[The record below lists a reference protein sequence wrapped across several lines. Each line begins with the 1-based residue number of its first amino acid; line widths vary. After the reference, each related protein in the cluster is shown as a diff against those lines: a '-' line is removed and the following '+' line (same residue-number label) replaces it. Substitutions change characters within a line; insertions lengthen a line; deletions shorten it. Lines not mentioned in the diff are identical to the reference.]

1 LIEFGF
7 VGSSLLMQGR
17 KLRSSS
23 RDYGV
28 HVGCYNPVQRVG
40 SQHTMVAVLWAILNC
55 YLLVIHAGAQP
66 PPPAAQTKPE
76 AKAEESKTGPTSEPP
91 IIFRDIAAAAGVTAK
106 PSSRTDRRYV
116 LETMG
121 GGGIALFDC
130 DNDGKLDL
138 AVVNDSTIEH
148 YRAGGD
154 LMMTL
159 YHQDGTLPT
168 IHFTDITKASGLTTR
183 GWGMA
188 IAVGDYDNDGLPDM
202 YVTGYGH
209 NVLYHNLGNCRFEDV
224 TAKAGV
230 QAAGFSTGAAW
241 ADYDRDGNLD
251 LFVARYVKTDV
262 NHLPD
267 PGRDFRGY
275 RGVLFELPDKME
287 GETDIL
293 FRNRGDGTFE
303 DASKKAGVNDP
314 GKLHGM
320 GVAWGDYDGDGW
332 PDLYVTNDYGT
343 TFMYH
348 NRQNGSFED
357 VAMLMGTAVG
367 PDGRGYGNMAAD
379 FADFDRD
386 GKLDLF
392 VTRADDQPASL
403 YWNKGDYFL
412 DIAHEA
418 GIAGP
423 TKAPVKWGAGFG
435 DFDND
440 GWPDIL
446 VANGNFSSLLDT
458 LPKEYRFAEPLQ
470 LFRNRGNLTFS
481 EIADQAGLNDGP
493 LQSRRGT
500 AFGDINNDGKL
511 DVVVF
516 NADASPSVFLNETKN
531 SNHRILLK
539 LTGTKS
545 NRGAIGA
552 RVRVITSKMTQID
565 EVRAGGSYN
574 STNDTRLHFGLG
586 DEGAIAKI
594 EVLWPSGERQEF
606 KNISAD
612 GIYEI
617 KEGDAI
623 RKTSSLTPQ

>member
-1 LIEFGF
+1 
-7 VGSSLLMQGR
+7 M
-17 KLRSSS
+17 
-23 RDYGV
+23 
-28 HVGCYNPVQRVG
+28 N
-40 SQHTMVAVLWAILNC
+40 
-55 YLLVIHAGAQP
+55 AGAQNSL
-66 PPPAAQTKPE
+66 PATQSDHAVKPDQQ
-76 AKAEESKTGPTSEPP
+76 KNTPKSEPA
-91 IIFRDIAAAAGVTAK
+91 IFFRDIASGAGITYA
-106 PSSRTDRRYV
+106 PNSRTDRRYV

-138 AVVNDSTIEH
+138 AVVNDSTIEQ
-148 YRAGGD
+148 YRDGGD
-154 LMMTL
+154 LMVTL
-159 YHQDGTLPT
+159 YRQDGSPPA
-168 IHFTDITKASGLTTR
+168 IHFSEITRASGLTTR

-188 IAVGDYDNDGLPDM
+188 IAAGDYDNDGLTDM

-230 QAAGFSTGAAW
+230 QAGGFSEGAAW
-241 ADYDRDGNLD
+241 ADYDRDGKLD
-251 LFVARYVKTDV
+251 LFVSRYVKTDV

-267 PGRDFRGY
+267 PARDFRGY
-275 RGVLFELPDKME
+275 RGVLFELPDKMD
-287 GETDIL
+287 GESDFL

-303 DASKKAGVNDP
+303 DVSKKARVDDP

-348 NRQNGSFED
+348 NRQNGTFED
-357 VAMLMGTAVG
+357 VAMLMGIAVG
-367 PDGRGYGNMAAD
+367 PEGRGYGNMAAD

-412 DIAHEA
+412 DIAGEA

-423 TKAPVKWGAGFG
+423 TKAPVKWGTGFG

-440 GWPDIL
+440 GWPDII

-458 LPKEYRFAEPLQ
+458 LPKEYRFAEPIQ
-470 LFRNRGNLTFS
+470 LFRNRGNLTFD
-481 EIADQAGLNDGP
+481 EIADEAGLNNG
-493 LQSRRGT
+493 LLHSRRGT
-500 AFGDINNDGKL
+500 AFGDIDNDGKL

-516 NADASPSVFLNETKN
+516 NADAPPSVFLNETRN
-531 SNHRILLK
+531 SNHRVLFRLI
-539 LTGTKS
+539 GTKS

-552 RVRVITSKMTQID
+552 RVSVSTTKMTQID
-565 EVRAGGSYN
+565 EVHAGGSYN

-586 DEGAIAKI
+586 DEPTIKKI
-594 EVLWPSGERQEF
+594 EVLWPSGLRQEF
-606 KNISAD
+606 SQIPAD

-617 KEGDAI
+617 KEGDGI
-623 RKTSSLTPQ
+623 RKISSLP